1 MPAYGQFC
9 PIAKSSEILGDSWSM
24 LIVRELL
31 LGSTRFS
38 TLEKGLPRISPTV
51 LNTRLKSLETNGV
64 LVKRPL
70 NGQRGHEYRLT
81 PAGRELSG
89 VIDALAVWG
98 MRWARE
104 EMADEDADVTFLMF
118 DIQRNLRLDALPDG
132 EVVISFRF
140 PDLTDFARWWLVC
153 NGKDVDLCYQD
164 PGKDVN
170 VYLTATSRVLI
181 TVWMGDLALS
191 EALESDRLTLVG
203 EAAICKTF
211 RKWFPLSAAAPVPR
225 PTAAERLAVTN

>member
-9 PIAKSSEILGDSWSM
+9 PVAKSTEILGDSWSM

-38 TLEKGLPRISPTV
+38 ALERGLPRISPTV
-51 LNTRLKSLETNGV
+51 LNTRLKDLERNGV

-98 MRWARE
+98 MRWARD

-118 DIQRNLRLDALPDG
+118 DIQRNLITGALPDG
-132 EVVISFRF
+132 ETVLSFHF
-140 PDLTDFARWWLVC
+140 PDLLR
-153 NGKDVDLCYQD
+153 
-164 PGKDVN
+164 
-170 VYLTATSRVLI
+170 
-181 TVWMGDLALS
+181 
-191 EALESDRLTLVG
+191 
-203 EAAICKTF
+203 
-211 RKWFPLSAAAPVPR
+211 
-225 PTAAERLAVTN
+225 